1 MSSIS
6 RMAGGDAGFLY
17 METPSMHMHTL
28 KIAIIEPSS
37 DNTFDRLIEQMTERL
52 RLLPPMRRRVVPIPF
67 ALHHPVLVTQ
77 REIDPRRHFFE
88 HHVGGEG
95 TMRDLERLIGEICS
109 TPLDRSV
116 PLWELHLCEGLA
128 DGKVA
133 IVGKIHHAMADGLA
147 ANAMLANIM
156 DVSSTDMRTSV
167 RSESHEGVDD
177 PSRSLLVR
185 HALRDAS
192 RQMLD
197 FPSLITST
205 VRRLASVVRYRRRM
219 DGTVPLPVK
228 DAPRTSFNGPLTSR
242 RSFATATVPLAEL
255 KRVRTV
261 HADIAGLTLNDVV
274 LGVTSGALRRWLAL
288 HDEHPRSSLT
298 AGVPVGL
305 DANDPEPRLFGNNV
319 SNMFTTLAT
328 DIDDPAERL
337 QAISTTTRHA
347 KAISQRL
354 GPALM
359 EWSQFAPPAPFGAAV
374 RAYSRLRGARFHSSA
389 FSAIVSNVPGPRE
402 RVKIAGA
409 QLADVFSVG
418 PLTEGIGLNVTV
430 WSYVDRMNFSL
441 LACPDLLPD
450 VEVLASF
457 VPAALAE
464 LLGEP
469 EPGAAIGAG
478 KEQDA
483 DGNAADGNDADGNKE
498 SA

>member
-1 MSSIS
+1 MKSIS

-28 KIAIIEPSS
+28 KIAVLEASP
-37 DNTFDRLIEQMTERL
+37 DHTYDRLVRMMTERL
-52 RLLPPMRRRVVPIPF
+52 RLLPPMRRRVVPVPF

-77 REIDPRRHFFE
+77 RKIDPARHFFR
-88 HHVGGEG
+88 HDIGGQG

-109 TPLDRSV
+109 TPLDRRF

-147 ANAMLANIM
+147 ANAMLANVM
-156 DVSSTDMRTSV
+156 DVSSTDVRTSV
-167 RSESHEGVDD
+167 RTEEHEGVDD
-177 PSRSLLVR
+177 PSRGLLVR

-192 RQMLD
+192 RQLLVL
-197 FPSLITST
+197 PGLVVST
-205 VRRLASVVRYRRRM
+205 IRRLAAVVRYRRGM
-219 DGTVPLPVK
+219 DGKVPLPIK
-228 DAPRTSFNGPLTSR
+228 DAPRTSFNGPLTPR
-242 RSFATATVPLAEL
+242 RSFATVTMPLADL

-261 HADIAGLTLNDVV
+261 HADIEGLTLNDVV
-274 LGVTSGALRRWLAL
+274 LAVTSGALRRWLAL
-288 HDEHPRSSLT
+288 HGERPRTSLT

-305 DANDPEPRLFGNNV
+305 DAGDTEPRLIGNNV
-319 SNMFTTLAT
+319 SNLFTTLAT
-328 DIDDPAERL
+328 DLDDPVERL
-337 QAISTTTRHA
+337 RAISTTTRHA
-347 KAISQRL
+347 KAISQTL
-354 GPALM
+354 GSALM
-359 EWSQFAPPAPFGAAV
+359 EWSQFTPPAPFAAAV
-374 RAYSRLRGARFHSSA
+374 RGYSRLRGARFHASA
-389 FSAIVSNVPGPRE
+389 FNAIVSNVPGPRE

-450 VEVLASF
+450 VEVLAALF
-457 VPAALAE
+457 PEALAE

-469 EPGAAIGAG
+469 EPGESVEPA
-478 KEQDA
+478 DA
-483 DGNAADGNDADGNKE
+483 VDDDARPDQE

>member
-1 MSSIS
+1 MRSIS
-6 RMAGGDAGFLY
+6 RMSGGDAGFLY
-17 METPSMHMHTL
+17 LETPSMHMHTL
-28 KIAIIEPSS
+28 KIAILEPSA
-37 DNTFDRLIEQMTERL
+37 DNRFDRLIEMMTERL
-52 RLLPPMRRRVVPIPF
+52 RLLPPMRRRVVPVPF

-77 REIDPRRHFFE
+77 REIDPRRHFFR
-88 HHVGGEG
+88 HDVGGEG

-109 TPLDRSV
+109 TPLDRSF

-128 DGKVA
+128 DGRVA

-147 ANAMLANIM
+147 ANAMLANVM
-156 DVSSTDMRTSV
+156 DVSSTEMRTSV
-167 RSESHEGVDD
+167 RTESHDGVDD

-185 HALRDAS
+185 HALRDAAV
-192 RQMLD
+192 QLLD
-197 FPSLITST
+197 FPALVAST
-205 VRRLASVVRYRRRM
+205 VRRLAAVARYRRDTGAR
-219 DGTVPLPVK
+219 VPVPVK
-228 DAPRTSFNGPLTSR
+228 DAPRTSFNGPLTPR
-242 RSFATATVPLAEL
+242 RSFATATVPLADL

-261 HADIAGLTLNDVV
+261 HADIEGLTLNDVV
-274 LGVTSGALRRWLAL
+274 LAVASGALRRWLAL
-288 HDEHPRSSLT
+288 HDEHPRGSLT

-305 DANDPEPRLFGNNV
+305 DANEPEPRLFGNNV

-328 DIDDPAERL
+328 DVDDPGARL
-337 QAISTTTRHA
+337 RAISTTTRHA

-374 RAYSRLRGARFHSSA
+374 RAYSRLRGARFHPAA
-389 FSAIVSNVPGPRE
+389 FNAIVSNVPGPRE

-409 QLADVFSVG
+409 QLSDVFSVG
-418 PLTEGIGLNVTV
+418 PLTEGIGLNITV

-469 EPGAAIGAG
+469 EPGATVGTSG
-478 KEQDA
+478 VQHDQ
-483 DGNAADGNDADGNKE
+483 E

>member
-1 MSSIS
+1 MTRSIS
-6 RMAGGDAGFLY
+6 RMTGGDAGFLY

-28 KIAIIEPSS
+28 KIAVLEPST
-37 DNTFDRLIEQMTERL
+37 DNTFDRLIEMMTERL
-52 RLLPPMRRRVVPIPF
+52 RLLPPMRRRVVPVPF

-77 REIDPRRHFFE
+77 REIDPRRHFFR
-88 HHVGGEG
+88 HHIGGAG

-147 ANAMLANIM
+147 ANAMLANVM

-167 RSESHEGVDD
+167 RTEAHEGVDD
-177 PSRSLLVR
+177 PSSSLLVR
-185 HALRDAS
+185 HALRDAAS
-192 RQMLD
+192 QLRE
-197 FPSLITST
+197 FPTLIAST
-205 VRRLASVVRYRRRM
+205 VRRLAEVARYRRGM
-219 DGTVPLPVK
+219 DAKVPLPVK
-228 DAPRTSFNGPLTSR
+228 DAPRTSFNGPLTPR
-242 RSFATATVPLAEL
+242 RSFATATVPLADL
-255 KRVRTV
+255 KRVRST
-261 HADIAGLTLNDVV
+261 HADIEGLTLNDVV
-274 LGVTSGALRRWLAL
+274 LAVASGALRRWLAL
-288 HDEHPRSSLT
+288 HDEHPRTSLT

-305 DANDPEPRLFGNNV
+305 DATDTEPRLIGNNV
-319 SNMFTTLAT
+319 SNLFTTLAT
-328 DIDDPAERL
+328 DVEDPAERL

-354 GPALM
+354 GAALM
-359 EWSQFAPPAPFGAAV
+359 EWSQFAPPAPFAAAV
-374 RAYSRLRGARFHSSA
+374 RAYSRLRGARFHASA
-389 FSAIVSNVPGPRE
+389 FNAIVSNVPGPRE
-402 RVKIAGA
+402 RVKVAGA

-418 PLTEGIGLNVTV
+418 PLTEGIGLNITV

-457 VPAALAE
+457 IPAAVAE

-469 EPGAAIGAG
+469 EPGAAADSVDERVDERVD
-478 KEQDA
+478 EQD
-483 DGNAADGNDADGNKE
+483 DAGDQE
-498 SA
+498 TA